1 MSDQELGISVTIDAE
16 LARFEAN
23 MREAGRIV
31 EVSSTGMDRSTR
43 RAAQAFGR
51 LEAALDPTARAA
63 VRLERDTAKVQR
75 ALDAGVV
82 SSERAAAVQRR
93 LNDQYEQTIARLTGV
108 TTANTRAMGAVEAGS
123 RRLSAA
129 TSRQRRYGL
138 AVQNAGFQ
146 VGDFAVQV
154 ASGTSAVRAM
164 AQQLPQL
171 LGGFGVWGSVVGAA
185 VAVGAALGTVVTDL
199 VSGNDDAAD
208 ATQSHSDAMERARE
222 IMDEL
227 NEAGQ
232 TREEQLRRERD
243 RALETARSE
252 IALAEA
258 RLAVAETAIDPETA
272 FAVAGVERETLRR
285 LRQQL
290 TELEE
295 EYADFE
301 DVIGRVS
308 RTGRDAETA
317 IDRLDDRINDLW
329 LETQVARGE
338 LSEFDAEVARQAE
351 VLSDAGVS
359 AEDANAALIQYR
371 ETLEEHA
378 EATQRAEAAQEALN
392 EQQREADNAARE
404 AERAL
409 EDYARSVERAADR
422 VAGSIERTLS
432 DTLFDTLRGE
442 TRDFWEDFKEFSL
455 RAVADV
461 AAQIA
466 RTTIIQPIVQT
477 VVGSSPGLFGVQG
490 TSGVVSANNTGFS
503 GLSGIGSVFQPNAF
517 SIRGFDSL
525 VSGINSFFNIG
536 GPATQIGTGINQVG
550 NAIAGTSSAPGS
562 AGLFGLGDFGTAA
575 GLGIGTT
582 VLGLLSGQ
590 GVGQSL
596 LQGGLTGIGGLV
608 GGPIG
613 AAAGGLL
620 GNLFGGLFG
629 SRRPP
634 DSTSVFD
641 LNVATGGLTFRGGKG
656 GTSEQEQAARQILQ
670 QLSGFQSVLEALDAS
685 LDVTSEIMIG
695 FSSKYSDFINVGRGQ
710 ENIGTRNDPQ
720 AVLDALFDRLVPTI
734 TGLDPAIQRILSQ
747 SSANDFAALAQ
758 ELAEAGQFLELYNNL
773 VDQATLSQGEI
784 AIQAIEEQFEALFE
798 QAERMGLALEPL
810 IELRDREIAAIEAQ
824 GSLQPQILADTLA
837 AGEAIRAFLNSQ
849 AVSDLSSLSPT
860 QRLAEAQSQ
869 FGANLDLVRGGDL
882 NAIGSLTQSASALLE
897 IGREQFASSVSFAAL
912 ETTVRSSLAQ
922 LGVDLTSDAAI
933 ADRAAAAVEAQTL
946 TLADQNERLIDEVGR
961 MREELTA
968 IKRELREA
976 A

>member
-16 LARFEAN
+16 LARFEAK
-23 MREAGRIV
+23 MRDAGRVV
-31 EVSSTGMDRSTR
+31 EASTSGMDRATR
-43 RAAQAFGR
+43 RAQRGFER
-51 LEAALDPTARAA
+51 FEAKVDPAARALREYQRG
-63 VRLERDTAKVQR
+63 VRLTTT
-75 ALDAGVV
+75 ALDANAI
-82 SSERAAAVQRR
+82 SQDRAAAA
-93 LNDQYEQTIARLTGV
+93 LARGRERYDRA
-108 TTANTRAMGAVEAGS
+108 TAAAERF
-123 RRLSAA
+123 SAA
-129 TSRQRRYGL
+129 NVRSGRSSRGFGNIAQ
-138 AVQNAGFQ
+138 QAGFQ

-154 ASGTSAVRAM
+154 ASGQNALRAFIQQGSQLAGAFGPIGAVI
-164 AQQLPQL
+164 
-171 LGGFGVWGSVVGAA
+171 G
-185 VAVGAALGTVVTDL
+185 AVGAVAGALATTVFNLASGTE
-199 VSGNDDAAD
+199 DAAD

-227 NEAGQ
+227 NNAGQ
-232 TREEQLRRERD
+232 TREEQLRRQRD

-258 RLAVAETAIDPETA
+258 RLAAAETALDPETA
-272 FAVAGVERETLRR
+272 FAVAGVERETLSR
-285 LRQQL
+285 LREQLQELELEYEGFEDAVERASRATQDATEDTDEFAESYNRLLEQLDPTIAQQR
-290 TELEE
+290 ELEE
-295 EYADFE
+295 ALGLLHEAYNRGRITLAEYAGLEAQVRDTFE
-301 DVIGRVS
+301 G
-308 RTGRDAETA
+308 
-317 IDRLDDRINDLW
+317 
-329 LETQVARGE
+329 Q
-338 LSEFDAEVARQAE
+338 
-351 VLSDAGVS
+351 
-359 AEDANAALIQYR
+359 
-371 ETLEEHA
+371 
-378 EATQRAEAAQEALN
+378 AEAAESTADRISTAGLEA
-392 EQQREADNAARE
+392 ASVW
-404 AERAL
+404 
-409 EDYARSVERAADR
+409 ARSFDQAANS
-422 VAGSIERTLS
+422 VAQSLAN
-432 DTLFDTLRGE
+432 TLFGLEGAAFDIRRLGASIAG
-442 TRDFWEDFKEFSL
+442 DFF
-455 RAVADV
+455 A
-461 AAQIA
+461 
-466 RTTIIQPIVQT
+466 
-477 VVGSSPGLFGVQG
+477 
-490 TSGVVSANNTGFS
+490 SAFQSVNPFAPNSTGFS
-503 GLSGIGSVFQPNAF
+503 GFSGLGSIFQPNAF
-517 SIRGFDSL
+517 SVRGFDSL
-525 VSGINSFFNIG
+525 INGINSFFSIG
-536 GPATQIGTGINQVG
+536 GPTSQIGTGINQVG

-629 SRRPP
+629 GGRRPP

-734 TGLDPAIQRILSQ
+734 SGLDPAIQRILSQ

-758 ELAEAGQFLELYNNL
+758 ELAEAGQFLELYNSL

-824 GSLQPQILADTLA
+824 TSLQPQVLADTLA
-837 AGEAIRAFLNSQ
+837 AGEAIRTFLNSQ
-849 AVSDLSSLSPT
+849 AVSTLSSLSPT
-860 QRLAEAQSQ
+860 ARLAEAQSQ

-882 NAIGSLTQSASALLE
+882 AAVGNLTQSASALLE

-922 LGVDLTSDAAI
+922 LGVDLTSDASI
-933 ADRAAAAVEAQTL
+933 AERQVAAVEAQTL